1 MWLQQ
6 KGSAAHF
13 DGTFL
18 LSRQFTDRWTGREL
32 MNRTMEAAVRNRSEK
47 DLVMRAVIS
56 ILESP
61 NKSLQSK

>member
-1 MWLQQ
+1 
-6 KGSAAHF
+6 
-13 DGTFL
+13 
-18 LSRQFTDRWTGREL
+18 
-32 MNRTMEAAVRNRSEK
+32 MEAAVRNRSEK